1 MAHDIDTERMGD
13 RRESTAP
20 FCDHPISRRAFLQG
34 AAGMAALFGLAGCSQ
49 VSGNGSAATELATV
63 LDSAQASKT
72 ISLMMVGDMLVHRG
86 VWESGILAD
95 GSLNYDHLFTHM
107 ASDFAD
113 ADIALINQE
122 TILATDST
130 ANCSGFPLFCS
141 PQQIGDAEAKAGID
155 AVTCATNHALDQG
168 FAGIESELSFW
179 REKHPEM
186 EVLGIADSEETA
198 QQIHIIERQGV
209 KVAILNYCENTNG
222 IPLPSGKEWCVKLIS
237 AADPAAD
244 VAAARDAG
252 ADFVIIVPHWGTE
265 YVYTPN
271 DFQRSFGQT
280 LADAGAD
287 AIIGGHPHVIEN
299 VDVLTS
305 ADGKQVPCF
314 WSLGNYVSTQG
325 EKPRMLGGM
334 AKLTLEKK
342 GSACK
347 VTEWSMTP
355 IVTHQT
361 RGDQN
366 FGTYKLSDYT
376 EELASSN
383 YIRAY
388 GSTCSDF
395 SRAYVN
401 DLAAQILGE
410 GYDKEACVLKGTL

>member
-1 MAHDIDTERMGD
+1 MPYDTDTERMGD
-13 RRESTAP
+13 RREPVAP
-20 FCDHPISRRAFLQG
+20 ICDRAISRRAFLQG
-34 AAGMAALFGLAGCSQ
+34 AAGMAALLGLAGCSR
-49 VSGNGSAATELATV
+49 VSGNGSAATDLATV
-63 LDSAQASKT
+63 HDAAQASKT

-86 VWESGILAD
+86 VWESGVLAD

-122 TILATDST
+122 TVLATDST
-130 ANCSGFPLFCS
+130 ANASGFPLFCS

-186 EVLGIADSEETA
+186 EVLGMADSEEAA

-252 ADFVIIVPHWGTE
+252 ADFVIVVPHWGTE

-280 LADAGAD
+280 LADAGVD

-305 ADGKQVPCF
+305 SDGKQVPCF

-388 GSTCSDF
+388 GSSCSDF

-401 DLAAQILGE
+401 DLAAQILGD

>member
-1 MAHDIDTERMGD
+1 MAGRSDIDTARD
-13 RRESTAP
+13 RRIPAAP
-20 FCDHPISRRAFLQG
+20 LFEKSVSRRAFLQG

-49 VSGNGSAATELATV
+49 GSGSGSAAAELAKV
-63 LDSAQASKT
+63 VDGSQATKT

-86 VWESGILAD
+86 VWESGILSD
-95 GSLNYDHLFTHM
+95 GSLNYDHFFAHM

-113 ADIALINQE
+113 SDIAIINQE
-122 TILATDST
+122 TILAADGTSN
-130 ANCSGFPLFCS
+130 ASGFPLFCS

-155 AVTCATNHALDQG
+155 VVTCATNHALDQG

-186 EVLGIADSEETA
+186 EVLGIADSEEVA

-209 KVAILNYCENTNG
+209 KVALLNYTENTNG

-237 AADPAAD
+237 ASDRAAD

-252 ADFVIIVPHWGTE
+252 ADFVIIIPHWGTE

-271 DFQRSFGQT
+271 DFQRSQGQVY
-280 LADAGAD
+280 ADAGAD

-305 ADGKQVPCF
+305 SDGKQVPCF
-314 WSLGNYVSTQG
+314 WSLGNFVSTQG

-342 GSACK
+342 GTSCK

-355 IVTHQT
+355 VVTHQT

-366 FGTYKLSDYT
+366 FSTYKLSDYT

-395 SRAYVN
+395 SRSYVN
-401 DLAAQILGE
+401 DLAAEILGE